1 MRYMFS
7 CLKFEAVQAKP
18 LSVYLMIRVVC
29 HFTVWLLHR
38 ASEQLQKCNT
48 DVSVWYRPP
57 SIAPPPTKIHTSKGY
72 FIYFPKQNPPRGGG
86 ATVQAHKVGLPLW
99 LHLHILQESS
109 TTTEF
114 ISYFRE
120 PGRSTTAS
128 PPCQPQDGPQTRIQR
143 ELERESPVI
152 WQTSGWTS
160 HLASPSQHRKQQV
173 QHQQQQQQCSLRAST
188 EGRFSPLSSI
198 FCYLTH
204 GWKKRTVG
212 MINAQLRWGVECSA
226 SSSATSSS
234 IWQNFI
240 RSIINNH
247 L

>member
-1 MRYMFS
+1 MTSCWFTDVFSSNIFLYTECFLAASNTCFVCIRYMFS
-7 CLKFEAVQAKP
+7 CLKFEAVHAKP

-29 HFTVWLLHR
+29 HFTVWFLHR

-57 SIAPPPTKIHTSKGY
+57 SITPRPQQKFIHRRGISFIFQNKILQREGG
-72 FIYFPKQNPPRGGG
+72 GGG

-128 PPCQPQDGPQTRIQR
+128 PPCQRASETDSERIRKRKPRFLTILRVNFSPGLTFTTPQTAAAAGRF
-143 ELERESPVI
+143 
-152 WQTSGWTS
+152 
-160 HLASPSQHRKQQV
+160 ACQHR
-173 QHQQQQQQCSLRAST
+173 
-188 EGRFSPLSSI
+188 GPLLPS
-198 FCYLTH
+198 FLH
-204 GWKKRTVG
+204 LLLF
-212 MINAQLRWGVECSA
+212 NARMEEEDCG
-226 SSSATSSS
+226 
-234 IWQNFI
+234 ND
-240 RSIINNH
+240 
-247 L
+247 